1 MMGVKYNAV
10 GVPWALFLFTS
21 DQVLCL
27 EMGIELR
34 RGVFSSFGVDGWV
47 NKIVYSLFLYIFC

>member
-1 MMGVKYNAV
+1 MGVKYNAV
-10 GVPWALFLFTS
+10 GVPWTLFLFTC
-21 DQVLCL
+21 DQIRCL

-34 RGVFSSFGVDGWV
+34 RGVFSSFGVGGWV